1 MTLVRCLQVSKLG
14 VTSFLVSEAE
24 GVSCRSFTQA
34 LQQYA
39 GKSHR

>member
-1 MTLVRCLQVSKLG
+1 MTLMCCPQVSKLG

-34 LQQYA
+34 LQQYDNR
-39 GKSHR
+39 HR

>member
-14 VTSFLVSEAE
+14 VTPFLVSEAE

-34 LQQYA
+34 LQQY